1 MSSVRDVFALEVV
14 KLLLQVAW
22 ADHEVSPEEA
32 EHLIGQARQAGIA
45 EEHLAELRS
54 YLSGDAP
61 LPPPN
66 LGLLKERRVEVLRK
80 VKSLLQSDLEVAPEE
95 DAILEQISTLL
106 R

>member
-1 MSSVRDVFALEVV
+1 MSSVRDVFALEVI

-22 ADHEVSPEEA
+22 ADDEVAPEEA
-32 EHLIGQARQAGIA
+32 ELLIAQAGRAGLA
-45 EEHLAELRS
+45 EEQIAELRT

-66 LGLLKERRVEVLRK
+66 LGRLKERRVEVLRQ
-80 VKSLLQSDLEVAPEE
+80 VKSMLQSDLTVAPEE